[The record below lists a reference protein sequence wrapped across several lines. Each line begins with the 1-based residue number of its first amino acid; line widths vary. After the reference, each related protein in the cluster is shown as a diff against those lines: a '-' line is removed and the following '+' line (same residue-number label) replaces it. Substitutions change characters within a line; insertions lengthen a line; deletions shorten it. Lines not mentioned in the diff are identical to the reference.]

1 MILFICTNLHKHLAA
16 VWVRCS
22 SYVKYWSMKDAQVS
36 RNRNRCYF
44 FSQDGDGYT
53 WHTAQELGNSNY
65 ENFCFVG
72 ADQQRVLAAP
82 TARFSSSLHVQAKIR
97 CTRAGQIEMRMSKS
111 K

>member
-1 MILFICTNLHKHLAA
+1 
-16 VWVRCS
+16 
-22 SYVKYWSMKDAQVS
+22 MKTPRS
-36 RNRNRCYF
+36 RATGTGGYF

-82 TARFSSSLHVQAKIR
+82 TAGSPQVFMCKP
-97 CTRAGQIEMRMSKS
+97 K
-111 K
+111 